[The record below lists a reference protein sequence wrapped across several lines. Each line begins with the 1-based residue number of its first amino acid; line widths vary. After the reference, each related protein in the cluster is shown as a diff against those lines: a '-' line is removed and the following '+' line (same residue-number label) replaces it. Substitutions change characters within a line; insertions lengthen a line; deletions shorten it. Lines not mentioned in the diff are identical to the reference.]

1 MIGLSAIVSI
11 ITTSWLILIIILA
24 HRNTIYNSTADTTR
38 HTSYLGDK
46 YSGNTAIWESNIRLC
61 CGLLFLNFP
70 KVCCFLY
77 YVLCFMLRTML

>member
-38 HTSYLGDK
+38 HTSYLGD
-46 YSGNTAIWESNIRLC
+46 
-61 CGLLFLNFP
+61 
-70 KVCCFLY
+70 
-77 YVLCFMLRTML
+77 

>member
-24 HRNTIYNSTADTTR
+24 HRNTIYNSTADITR

-46 YSGNTAIWESNIRLC
+46 YSGNTAIWESNIHLC
-61 CGLLFLNFP
+61 VDSYF
-70 KVCCFLY
+70 
-77 YVLCFMLRTML
+77 